1 MVDPIQIFWTP
12 AGENLPDLGARA
24 LVDVSDGDTPTIR
37 MPIRML
43 SVDTPE
49 VTAHSEVGAR
59 KVDAEFVQ
67 LAQWIREGKA
77 PVSQAFAEYILPKLE
92 SGSAGSLQYQ
102 QGKAA
107 SDFAKTN
114 IEKRLTRDTGS
125 KRNLFIRTADQPFD
139 PNHRLLAY
147 ISPNYSV
154 KELATLTRLE
164 RSTFNLDLIA
174 EGWASPFIIFP
185 NIPGELDLPLYLHL
199 AVDAYAAQKGIWA
212 DALTMPAYEYRMCEK
227 LYTISKALVEGKTL
241 RSAERYGWRSR
252 YCADM
257 RTRLLYGPEQYMAVL
272 PPYRLWIW
280 PKEVQKAVGALN
292 LVPSAGLLGLV

>member
-12 AGENLPDLGARA
+12 VGDNLPDLGARA
-24 LVDVSDGDTPTIR
+24 LVDVSDGDTPNIR

-49 VTAHSEVGAR
+49 VTAHSEEGAR
-59 KVDAEFVQ
+59 KLDAAFVQ
-67 LAQWIREGKA
+67 LAQWIHQDKA
-77 PVSQAFAEYILPKLE
+77 PVSKVFADYILPKLE

-107 SDFAKTN
+107 SAFAKQN
-114 IEKRLTRDTGS
+114 IEKRLTRETGS

-147 ISPNYSV
+147 IAPNYSV
-154 KELATLTRLE
+154 KELASLSRLE

-174 EGWASPFIIFP
+174 QGWASPFIIFP

-199 AVDAYAAQKGIWA
+199 AVDAFDSKKGIWA

-227 LYTISKALVEGKTL
+227 LYAISKDLVEGKPL
-241 RSAERYGWRSR
+241 RLAERYGWRSR

-257 RTRLLYGPEQYMAVL
+257 RTRLLYGPEQYMAVP

-280 PKEVQKAVGALN
+280 PNEVQKAVSMLN
-292 LVPSAGLLGLV
+292 LLPSAGLLEL